1 MFFLINFP
9 QITSS
14 QFFLVLLVPVTY
26 KQNLN
31 FKQTKSFYLSC
42 FQQKKFDLEKLNCK
56 KTNKKEKQK
65 NMKTCKAGKIFW
77 MKMKMPIVHPRKF
90 TSTETRKSFKIITSI
105 LRIILT
111 SVKCF
116 TIDKLEFSFRSSLPP
131 SSLCITYIPKNVIH
145 TIMQDTEHSH
155 KHFQFLNFYIK
166 HTYQMYFTQFMQ
178 HDIHMK

>member
-1 MFFLINFP
+1 MFFFINFL

-26 KQNLN
+26 KWNLN

-42 FQQKKFDLEKLNCK
+42 FQQKRFDLEKLNCI

-65 NMKTCKAGKIFW
+65 NMKTCKACKIFW
-77 MKMKMPIVHPRKF
+77 MKMKMPIGHPRKF

-111 SVKCF
+111 SVKSVLPQTNLNF
-116 TIDKLEFSFRSSLPP
+116 LSDPP
-131 SSLCITYIPKNVIH
+131 SLLVYYV
-145 TIMQDTEHSH
+145 
-155 KHFQFLNFYIK
+155 L
-166 HTYQMYFTQFMQ
+166 HTYQKMLYILLCKIQS
-178 HDIHMK
+178 IHISTFSF

>member
-1 MFFLINFP
+1 MFFFINFL
-9 QITSS
+9 QITSL

-26 KQNLN
+26 KWNLN

-42 FQQKKFDLEKLNCK
+42 FQQKRFDLEKLNCI

-77 MKMKMPIVHPRKF
+77 MKILEVFGF

-111 SVKCF
+111 SVKSVLPQTNLNF
-116 TIDKLEFSFRSSLPP
+116 LSDPP
-131 SSLCITYIPKNVIH
+131 SLLVYYV
-145 TIMQDTEHSH
+145 
-155 KHFQFLNFYIK
+155 L
-166 HTYQMYFTQFMQ
+166 HTYQKMLYILLCKIQS
-178 HDIHMK
+178 IHISTFSF